1 MTRLSIDLP
10 EDVKA
15 RLEVRAARSGHANV
29 EEFVQALL
37 RAESETSYDDDDG
50 EAGPQHLAYQTEEQ
64 LEALLLRRVE
74 DPRAGIEA
82 TPEFWAEFQR
92 RVEARR
98 RQGA

>member
-15 RLEVRAARSGHANV
+15 RLEARAARSGHANV

-37 RAESETSYDDDDG
+37 RAEATAPDSEDETGPAHLSYRS
-50 EAGPQHLAYQTEEQ
+50 AEE
-64 LEALLLRRVE
+64 LEALLLQRIE
-74 DPRAGIEA
+74 DPRAGIEV
-82 TPEFWAEFQR
+82 TPEFWVEFQR

-98 RQGA
+98 QRKGA